1 MPRPGQQM
9 SAGTCGRWWPSTL
22 ATRVANQLAEIGS
35 AGSSAFHFYV
45 IDFLMKRNLFR
56 GILKAAGFRTKY
68 SSGEI
73 VSRMG
78 DDTYE
83 IAETVFMATH
93 STSMVIPTIAAV
105 VILLSVNVPLTI
117 IAFAPVLL
125 SGLLVQLLGPRV
137 AAFHRAAREASEW
150 VSGLLAQLLN
160 GVQAVK
166 IAGAE
171 EGIGVRFDRLGEVRR
186 KAVTRDAVFST
197 ILRSTGALTASVAT
211 GLLLIFAAGLMQRGS
226 FTVGDLALFIS
237 YVSLGRGQIVGHIV
251 GLIGDW
257 VRALKQGEV
266 SMARLAELVP
276 EADQN
281 LLLDTG
287 PPYLRG
293 AAQVGSDPQAGEAV
307 PLQTLHV
314 TGLSCRHED
323 SEIGIETVNLTL
335 NRREFVVVTGRIG
348 SGKSLL
354 LETLL
359 GLRPKERGEVRW
371 NGVPIDDLASFFV
384 PPRCAYTPQVPR
396 LFSETLR
403 DNILLGL
410 PGGEGDLQT
419 AIYAAV
425 MEPDIAQLE
434 DGLDTLV
441 GPRGVKL
448 SGGQIQRTAAARMF
462 VRRPELLV
470 FDDLSSALD
479 VETEQTPWN
488 RLFERRDATCLVV
501 SHRRAALQ
509 RADRILVLKEGR
521 VEAEGTLDELLA
533 TSAEMQSLWAG
544 ESYGADAS

>member
-1 MPRPGQQM
+1 
-9 SAGTCGRWWPSTL
+9 
-22 ATRVANQLAEIGS
+22 
-35 AGSSAFHFYV
+35 
-45 IDFLMKRNLFR
+45 MKRNLFR

-73 VSRMG
+73 VSRFAG
-78 DDTYE
+78 DTDH
-83 IAETVFMATH
+83 IAETVYGATH
-93 STSMVIPTIAAV
+93 STGMVIPTIAAL

-137 AAFHRAAREASEW
+137 TAFHRAAREASER
-150 VSGLLAQLLN
+150 VSGLLAQMLN

-171 EGIGVRFDRLGEVRR
+171 EAIGARFDQLGEARR
-186 KAVTRDAVFST
+186 KAVTSDAVFST
-197 ILRSTGALTASVAT
+197 ILGSISAMTASVAT
-211 GLLLIFAAGLMQRGS
+211 GLLLVFAAGLMQRGS

-257 VRALKQGEV
+257 VRGLKQGEV

-276 EADQN
+276 QADQHR
-281 LLLDTG
+281 LLDTG
-287 PPYLRG
+287 SPYLRG
-293 AAQVGSDPQAGEAV
+293 AAQVGPEPQPVEAA
-307 PLQTLHV
+307 PLQALRV
-314 TGLSCRHED
+314 TGLSGQHED
-323 SEIGIETVNLTL
+323 SEIGIENVDLTL
-335 NRREFVVVTGRIG
+335 NQGEFIVVTGRVG
-348 SGKSLL
+348 SGKSVLI
-354 LETLL
+354 ETLL

-371 NGVPIDDLASFFV
+371 NGAPVDDLASFFV

-410 PGGEGDLQT
+410 PEREGDLQA

-479 VETEQTPWN
+479 VETEQTLWD

-544 ESYGADAS
+544 EGTGVEEL